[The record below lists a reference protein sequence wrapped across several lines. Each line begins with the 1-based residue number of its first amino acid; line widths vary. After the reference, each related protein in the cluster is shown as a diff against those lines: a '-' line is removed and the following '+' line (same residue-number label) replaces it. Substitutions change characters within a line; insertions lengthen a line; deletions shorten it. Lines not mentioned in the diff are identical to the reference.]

1 MALTAI
7 QRQVAKVLQPFRTEQ
22 SYVAGGAALNQDW
35 PRLSDDM
42 DIFHDRRNRLPT
54 MTKPEIAALRDAG
67 FTVEITVEDNLVV
80 EAIVRR
86 GGNETKVQWF
96 DDHETSKR
104 FFPAAVDDELGFRLH
119 QADVAVNKV
128 LCASRR
134 REARDAVDVVNIVRN
149 YAPLGPLVWAAVA
162 KDNSSPPS
170 MLQGLRSKLL
180 SFSDEELRAVR
191 MEDGHETTRDEIREI
206 IPQALDDAYA
216 YCDEM
221 APQDYGGCL
230 FVDDN
235 ECPIEADEDT
245 VTSGLAAAIPIKDFP
260 LVPIIGD
267 GQPAID

>member
-7 QRQVAKVLQPFRTEQ
+7 QRQVVKVLQPFRTEQ

-42 DIFHDRRNRLPT
+42 DIFHDQRNRLLT
-54 MTKPEIAALRDAG
+54 LTEPEIAALKDAG
-67 FTVEITVEDNLVV
+67 FTVEITVENSLVV

-86 GGNETKVQWF
+86 NGNETQVQWF
-96 DDHETSKR
+96 DDRETSKR
-104 FFPAAVDDELGFRLH
+104 FFPAYVDEELGFRLH

-134 REARDAVDVVNIVRN
+134 RAARDAVDVVKIVRN

-162 KDNSSPPS
+162 KDNSSPPR
-170 MLQGLRSKLL
+170 MLQDLRSILL
-180 SFSDEELRAVR
+180 GFSEEELRTVR

-206 IPQALDDAYA
+206 IPQALDDAWA
-216 YCDEM
+216 YCNEM
-221 APQDYGGCL
+221 APEDYSGCL

-235 ECPIEADEDT
+235 ECPIEANEDA
-245 VTSGLAAAIPIKDFP
+245 VVSGLAVAMPIKDFP